1 MVPIHIKMNVRS
13 EKRKELLQT
22 LKSIVPQV
30 RTEKGCVSS
39 DLYHND
45 ENENDILLVEAW
57 ETRNE
62 LDDHLRS
69 GSFMVL
75 MGARLL
81 LTRPPEVMICA
92 VSEESAN
99 LL

>member
-1 MVPIHIKMNVRS
+1 M
-13 EKRKELLQT
+13 
-22 LKSIVPQV
+22 
-30 RTEKGCVSS
+30 SS

-45 ENENDILLVEAW
+45 ENENEILLVEAW

-69 GSFMVL
+69 ERYMVL

-81 LTRPPEVMICA
+81 LTRPPEVMICT

-99 LL
+99 LW